1 MRSKDA
7 LRVLAEVTAYQ
18 WGMVTSAQASMHGI
32 TRLDL
37 SRLAA
42 VGQLERLAHGVYKDA
57 GAPAGQHDDLKAA
70 WLSTEPKTMGEARI
84 KDLANVVVVAGE
96 TAADLHDIGDFRA
109 LRHEFTSPARRQSQR
124 STIRYRQ
131 RTLNLRDVTLVD
143 GLPVMTMERTI
154 ADLAEEVGDLSLVAD
169 ALRDGFRKR
178 DLDLERLRALLAA
191 LAHRNGFK
199 KGDGAALLDRLMEI
213 AGIDVDS
220 LTRLIASS
228 PTYSALAE
236 VARLVGNVD
245 AFTGTKGTAAHA
257 RRYDGVMAETAAP
270 NRKPLSG
277 PTGRRVVALRGEL
290 LEVLRRHGVT
300 NPEIFGSAARGDDH
314 EGSDVDMLVDFPPG
328 TSIIDIIGIQHELED
343 LLDVPVDLVPRS
355 GLKERVRS
363 RAAKDL
369 LPL

>member
-1 MRSKDA
+1 MRHPQ
-7 LRVLAEVTAYQ
+7 R
-18 WGMVTSAQASMHGI
+18 H
-32 TRLDL
+32 
-37 SRLAA
+37 
-42 VGQLERLAHGVYKDA
+42 
-57 GAPAGQHDDLKAA
+57 
-70 WLSTEPKTMGEARI
+70 AR
-84 KDLANVVVVAGE
+84 E
-96 TAADLHDIGDFRA
+96 S
-109 LRHEFTSPARRQSQR
+109 SPARRKSQR

-131 RTLNLRDVTLVD
+131 RVLAARDVTLVD

-154 ADLAEEVGDLSLVAD
+154 ADLDEEVGDLSLVTD
-169 ALRDGFRKR
+169 ALRDSARKR
-178 DLDLERLRALLAA
+178 DLDLERLRTLLAP
-191 LAHRNGFK
+191 LAHRNGLEK
-199 KGDGAALLDRLMEI
+199 DDGAALLDRLMEI

-236 VARLVGNVD
+236 VASLVGNID
-245 AFTGTKGTAAHA
+245 AAIGSKGATASG

-277 PTGRRVVALRGEL
+277 PTGRRVVARRGEL

-328 TSIIDIIGIQHELED
+328 TSIIDIIDIIDIIGIQQELED

-369 LPL
+369 LPLRADPMQRSSRTLRQRSPRSALTCSMDRSAWRS